1 MTEKNA
7 KSCYGKISLAGD
19 LGSGK
24 STVSKILIERLGAT
38 YYSTGAICRAIA
50 AKHGM
55 DIVEMNLYMETHP
68 EIDTEIDDG
77 LRALSDKDECMII
90 DSRMAWHFVRDTFK
104 VYMTTELAES
114 AKRILRAG
122 RAEEQAETVEEL
134 AEKIRTRKASE
145 RRRYSEMYGVDCK
158 DLSNYSLVVDSTY
171 ASPEEVAEC
180 ILSCFADWQ
189 EDHSRT
195 YAYVCPR
202 RFLYPDEGTDE
213 GRAAKLSELM
223 DAMKQNHLEPKRM
236 TFVHADMN
244 TPPSTVLVEA
254 KKGAAPSLIVTPPLL
269 LHPTDDKT
277 GNRPQSEDAVT
288 IYRNCSFTEFF
299 NKKR

>member
-1 MTEKNA
+1 MNQICE
-7 KSCYGKISLAGD
+7 SGRYGKISLAGD

-55 DIVEMNLYMETHP
+55 DIVEMNIYMETHP

-122 RAEEQAETVEEL
+122 REGETATTVEEL

-145 RRRYSEMYGVDCK
+145 RKRYSEMYGVDCK
-158 DLSNYSLVVDSTY
+158 NLENYSLVVDSTY
-171 ASPEEVAEC
+171 ATPEEVAEC

-189 EDHSRT
+189 EDHARR
-195 YAYVCPR
+195 YAYICPR

-213 GRAAKLSELM
+213 GRAAKLSELL
-223 DAMKQNHLEPKRM
+223 DAGVDAGDAYAVECEGDIYLTDNAEVALAHAISDVPLVPTKLSVGEKPYGAFVRM
-236 TFVHADMN
+236 TDTF
-244 TPPSTVLVEA
+244 
-254 KKGAAPSLIVTPPLL
+254 
-269 LHPTDDKT
+269 
-277 GNRPQSEDAVT
+277 
-288 IYRNCSFTEFF
+288 
-299 NKKR
+299 

>member
-1 MTEKNA
+1 MSQNCEN
-7 KSCYGKISLAGD
+7 SRYGKISLAGD

-122 RAEEQAETVEEL
+122 REGETATTVEEL

-145 RRRYSEMYGVDCK
+145 RKRYAEMYGVDCK
-158 DLSNYSLVVDSTY
+158 NLDNYSLVVDSTY
-171 ASPEEVAEC
+171 ATPEEVAEC
-180 ILSCFADWQ
+180 ILTCFADWQ
-189 EDHSRT
+189 EDHSRR
-195 YAYVCPR
+195 YAYICPR

-213 GRAAKLSELM
+213 GRAAKLSELL
-223 DAMKQNHLEPKRM
+223 DAGVDAGDAYAVECDGDIYLTDNAEVALAHAISDEPLVPTKLTVGQKPYGVFVRM
-236 TFVHADMN
+236 TDTF
-244 TPPSTVLVEA
+244 
-254 KKGAAPSLIVTPPLL
+254 
-269 LHPTDDKT
+269 
-277 GNRPQSEDAVT
+277 
-288 IYRNCSFTEFF
+288 
-299 NKKR
+299 